1 MTSTPTLDP
10 GARLA
15 ELIEVLGETATE
27 LADLSAGG
35 TWGQVPTS
43 GAADLVTAVLAHR
56 DLLDAVATDG
66 VRAVHAAGVLPDG
79 HVSTKRWLEVGT
91 QVSGASAAALI
102 ARGLALETDYAAT
115 RIAWLA
121 GELTSDA
128 VRELT
133 TGISRALTRVPAGDR
148 DRVRGEAET
157 ILLPLARTATIAQLR
172 RGIDRLKL
180 FVDPDGAARAVMD
193 AHDDQYLRLTPVG
206 DGVDLK
212 GYLTAETAAAL
223 LTCLDQVV
231 DGWYRTGSLGPE
243 DQPTGDDRTDTL
255 RRKHRRD
262 HLNALALADLARRC
276 LDSGSLGT
284 KHAQRPHVTLTVHLD
299 DLVHGIGGT
308 LRLPGIGETLLP
320 PASVARILC
329 DADLTPVITRTT
341 HAAGGEAADISG
353 PGCGCDHDAISADTT
368 RSHPVCRHQ
377 LADAIAERGREVLHV
392 GRAHRTAPPRLR
404 RALEVRDQHCAA
416 PGCRIDASRCE
427 AHHVHEWERGGST
440 DLDNMVLLCTRHH
453 HAVHEGRMSIRRR
466 PEHPPGHPDH
476 WQLAPPPRPG
486 EHQP

>member
-1 MTSTPTLDP
+1 MSSTPTFDP

-15 ELIEVLGETATE
+15 ELIEGLGVQLREVTE
-27 LADLSAGG
+27 LSAGG
-35 TWGQVPTS
+35 AWGQVPTG
-43 GAADLVTAVLAHR
+43 GAADLVATVLAHR

-66 VRAVHAAGVLPDG
+66 VRAVHVTGVLPEG

-91 QVSGASAAALI
+91 RLSGPTAAALI
-102 ARGLALETDYAAT
+102 ARGRDLETDYPTT
-115 RIAWLA
+115 RFAWLA
-121 GELTSDA
+121 GEVTSDA
-128 VRELT
+128 VR
-133 TGISRALTRVPAGDR
+133 ALTLGITRAIRRVPVEDR
-148 DRVRGEAET
+148 DRIRGEAEAL
-157 ILLPLARTATIAQLR
+157 LLPLARTVTVTQL
-172 RGIDRLKL
+172 GTAIDRLRL
-180 FVDPDGAARAVMD
+180 ALDPDGAGKARAD
-193 AHDDQYLRLTPVG
+193 AHDDQFLRLTPVG
-206 DGVDLK
+206 DGVDVT

-276 LDSGSLGT
+276 LDGATLGT
-284 KHAQRPHVTLTVHLD
+284 KHAQRPHVTLTVHAE

-329 DADLTPVITRTT
+329 DADLTPVITRPT
-341 HAAGGEAADISG
+341 HSTGSGDDERNGLAAI
-353 PGCGCDHDAISADTT
+353 I
-368 RSHPVCRHQ
+368 R
-377 LADAIAERGREVLHV
+377 ERGREVLHV

-404 RALEVRDQHCAA
+404 KALEVRDQHCAA
-416 PGCRIDASRCE
+416 PGCRIDPARCE
-427 AHHVHEWERGGST
+427 AHHVHEWERDGGT

-476 WQLAPPPRPG
+476 WQLAPPPPSRP
-486 EHQP
+486 QP

>member
-1 MTSTPTLDP
+1 MSSTPTLDP
-10 GARLA
+10 AARAA
-15 ELIEVLGETATE
+15 ELIGVLGEAATE
-27 LADLSAGG
+27 LADLSVGG
-35 TWGQVPTS
+35 FWSGVPTGVAPELV
-43 GAADLVTAVLAHR
+43 GALVAVGDR
-56 DLLDAVATDG
+56 VQAVTVDG
-66 VRAVHAAGVLPDG
+66 VRAVHVTGVLPDG
-79 HVSTKRWLEVGT
+79 HVSTKRWLEAGP

-102 ARGLALETDYAAT
+102 ARGRDLETDYVAT
-115 RIAWLA
+115 RLAWLA
-121 GELTSDA
+121 GEVTSDA

-133 TGISRALTRVPAGDR
+133 TGITRALRRVPAQDR
-148 DRVRGEAET
+148 DRMRGEAEA

-206 DGVDLK
+206 DGMDVT

-231 DGWYRTGSLGPE
+231 DGWYRSGSLGSE
-243 DQPTGDDRTDTL
+243 DQPTGEQRTDTL

-276 LDSGSLGT
+276 LDGAVLGT
-284 KHAQRPHVTLTVHLD
+284 KHAQRPHVTLTVHVD

-308 LRLPGIGETLLP
+308 LRLPGVGEALLP

-329 DADLTPVITRTT
+329 DADLTPVITHPTDPDGVGTADRT
-341 HAAGGEAADISG
+341 G
-353 PGCGCDHDAISADTT
+353 
-368 RSHPVCRHQ
+368 
-377 LADAIAERGREVLHV
+377 LADVIRDRGREVLHV

-416 PGCRIDASRCE
+416 PGCRIDPARCE
-427 AHHVHEWERGGST
+427 AHHVHEWERDGGT

-453 HAVHEGRMSIRRR
+453 HAVHEGRMDIRRR
-466 PEHPPGHPDH
+466 SEHPPGHPDH
-476 WQLAPPPRPG
+476 WQLAPPPPRRAEP
-486 EHQP
+486 

>member
-10 GARLA
+10 AARAA
-15 ELIEVLGETATE
+15 ELIGVLGEAATE
-27 LADLSAGG
+27 LADLSVGG
-35 TWGQVPTS
+35 FWSGVPT
-43 GAADLVTAVLAHR
+43 GVAPELVGAVLAHR

-66 VRAVHAAGVLPDG
+66 VRALHVSGVLPDG
-79 HVSTKRWLEVGT
+79 HVSTKRWLET
-91 QVSGASAAALI
+91 HAQVSSASAGALL
-102 ARGLALETDYAAT
+102 ARGQHLETDYAAT
-115 RIAWLA
+115 RLAWLA
-121 GELTSDA
+121 GEVSTDA

-133 TGISRALTRVPAGDR
+133 TGITRALTRVPAGER
-148 DRVRGEAET
+148 DRVRGEAEA

-180 FVDPDGAARAVMD
+180 VVDPDGAAQARLD
-193 AHDDQYLRLTPVG
+193 AHDDQFLRLTPVG
-206 DGVDLK
+206 DGVDVT

-243 DQPTGDDRTDTL
+243 DQPTGEERTDTL
-255 RRKHRRD
+255 RKKHRRE

-276 LDSGSLGT
+276 LDGAVLGT
-284 KHAQRPHVTLTVHLD
+284 KHAQRPHVTLTIHAD
-299 DLVHGIGGT
+299 DLTHGIGGT

-329 DADLTPVITRTT
+329 DADLTPVITR
-341 HAAGGEAADISG
+341 
-353 PGCGCDHDAISADTT
+353 
-368 RSHPVCRHQ
+368 
-377 LADAIAERGREVLHV
+377 LADSTGSGDDERSRLADVIRERGREVLHV

-416 PGCRIDASRCE
+416 PGCRIDPSRCE
-427 AHHVHEWERGGST
+427 AHHVHEWEHGGST

-453 HAVHEGRMSIRRR
+453 HAVHEGRMTIRRR

-476 WQLAPPPRPG
+476 WQLTPPPPSRPSPR
-486 EHQP
+486 QP

>member
-1 MTSTPTLDP
+1 
-10 GARLA
+10 
-15 ELIEVLGETATE
+15 VAT
-27 LADLSAGG
+27 
-35 TWGQVPTS
+35 T
-43 GAADLVTAVLAHR
+43 DLVTAVLAQR

-66 VRAVHAAGVLPDG
+66 VRAVHVTGVLPDG

-102 ARGLALETDYAAT
+102 ARGRDLETDYAAT
-115 RIAWLA
+115 RFAWLA
-121 GELTSDA
+121 GEVTTDA

-133 TGISRALTRVPAGDR
+133 TGITRALRRVPAQDR
-148 DRVRGEAET
+148 DRARGEAEA

-172 RGIDRLKL
+172 RAIERLTL
-180 FVDPDGAARAVMD
+180 FVDPDGAAQARLD

-206 DGVDLK
+206 DGVDVK

-231 DGWYRTGSLGPE
+231 DGWYRSGSLAPE
-243 DQPTGDDRTDTL
+243 DQPTGDQRTDTL
-255 RRKHRRD
+255 RKKHRRD

-276 LDSGSLGT
+276 LDGAVLGT
-284 KHAQRPHVTLTVHLD
+284 KHAQRPHVTLTVHAD
-299 DLVHGIGGT
+299 DLAHGVGGT
-308 LRLPGIGETLLP
+308 LRLPGIGEAFLP

-329 DADLTPVITRTT
+329 DADLTAVLTSPTASTT
-341 HAAGGEAADISG
+341 GSPHGQAEADG
-353 PGCGCDHDAISADTT
+353 
-368 RSHPVCRHQ
+368 
-377 LADAIAERGREVLHV
+377 LADVIRDRGREVLHV

-416 PGCRIDASRCE
+416 PGCRIDPSRCE
-427 AHHVHEWERGGST
+427 AHHVHEWEHGGST

-476 WQLAPPPRPG
+476 WQLAPPPPRPDQR
-486 EHQP
+486 QP